1 MSTAL
6 RKSRA
11 TPVSGAHVTES
22 LVRSEDDEG
31 TRGEVGSRAAEPA
44 RPSPPLPPG
53 AKTRGQARSSRRRR
67 GPSEG
72 RRPPGRPPLSGATPP
87 PVGYFTRILLP
98 RSPATIPRSL
108 GRCVSRSTFLC
119 AGGVCPATPVF
130 AVRRPSRMQ
139 RSVEEGKNKADDDD
153 GPGLVVNARILLA
166 TLAMFLTVVLML
178 FGLRGRGLF
187 GAATTTTPEPQL
199 NLDIKS

>member
-1 MSTAL
+1 MARGIHIYLATWG
-6 RKSRA
+6 RA
-11 TPVSGAHVTES
+11 GH
-22 LVRSEDDEG
+22 DEG
-31 TRGEVGSRAAEPA
+31 TRGEVGSRAAEPS

-108 GRCVSRSTFLC
+108 GRRVSRSTFLC

-130 AVRRPSRMQ
+130 GGRPEGLCSQ
-139 RSVEEGKNKADDDD
+139 SEPADDGRSVC
-153 GPGLVVNARILLA
+153 
-166 TLAMFLTVVLML
+166 
-178 FGLRGRGLF
+178 
-187 GAATTTTPEPQL
+187 ATTRNSSL
-199 NLDIKS
+199 C